1 MESLYLFKRI
11 AKLSARLLAILKSAN
26 EKLDKRPSR
35 ESGMTLI
42 EVLAVL
48 LLTALV
54 MMLIWTTVLTS
65 MKYNIT
71 ETKKLKMQQEAN
83 YIITDLQ
90 HIHRKCDTYRLEER
104 DGEIWMTDCTGVD
117 AQSDK
122 KIGSEN
128 NFKIIGLPTKQ
139 EIRAKTTEAS
149 MNVNLVVADPVKNK
163 LKVSVSTVIS
173 RYKVEKEE

>member
-1 MESLYLFKRI
+1 MVKSLAKPSVILRSVNKKRD
-11 AKLSARLLAILKSAN
+11 N
-26 EKLDKRPSR
+26 VPSHQ
-35 ESGMTLI
+35 SGMTLV

-71 ETKKLKMQQEAN
+71 ETKKLKMQLEAN
-83 YIITDLQ
+83 HIITDLQ
-90 HIHRKCDTYRLEER
+90 QIHRKCDTYKLEER
-104 DGEIWMTDCTGVD
+104 DGQIWLTDCTGIDV
-117 AQSDK
+117 QSDK

-128 NFKIIGLPTKQ
+128 SFKISGLPTER
-139 EIRAKTTEAS
+139 EILAKTTDSS
-149 MNVNLVVADPVKNK
+149 MDVNLIVFDPVKNK

-173 RYKVEKEE
+173 RYKAEKEE

>member
-1 MESLYLFKRI
+1 
-11 AKLSARLLAILKSAN
+11 
-26 EKLDKRPSR
+26 
-35 ESGMTLI
+35 MTLV

-54 MMLIWTTVLTS
+54 ITLIWTTVLTS

-90 HIHRKCDTYRLEER
+90 QIHRKCDTYRLEER
-104 DGEIWMTDCTGVD
+104 DGKIWLTDCTGVV

-128 NFKIIGLPTKQ
+128 EFKISGLPTEQ
-139 EIRAKTTEAS
+139 EIKAKTTDSS
-149 MNVNLVVADPVKNK
+149 MNVNLVVSDPVKDK
-163 LKVSVSTVIS
+163 LEVSVSTVIS